1 MLQYLINNLDRM
13 RFRTQR
19 EVSEYYGRNPN
30 DRSFISRRIAKG
42 LIARVNGG
50 YEIRDGDPVKSVA
63 TKEQLNSKNY
73 EDTAEIIK
81 LHDKINDLE
90 KELDMYKKW
99 YNKNAE
105 DYNKL
110 LSDFEFLNKEYEKL
124 EKKNNSALDKCYQ
137 RFVQHKLI
145 DKNEETFDEFFSEL
159 MNN

>member
-1 MLQYLINNLDRM
+1 M

-50 YEIRDGDPVKSVA
+50 YEIRDGDPVKNVA
-63 TKEQLNSKNY
+63 IKEQTNSLSSLNAKNY
-73 EDTAEIIK
+73 EDAVEIIN
-81 LHDKINDLE
+81 LHNRVNDLE

-124 EKKNNSALDKCYQ
+124 EEKNNSALDKCYQ

-145 DKNEETFDEFFSEL
+145 DKNEEQFDEFFSEL

>member
-1 MLQYLINNLDRM
+1 M
-13 RFRTQR
+13 
-19 EVSEYYGRNPN
+19 
-30 DRSFISRRIAKG
+30 
-42 LIARVNGG
+42 
-50 YEIRDGDPVKSVA
+50 KSVA
-63 TKEQLNSKNY
+63 TKEQPNSKNY

-90 KELDMYKKW
+90 NELDMYKKC

-124 EKKNNSALDKCYQ
+124 EEKNTSALDKCYQ

-145 DKNEETFDEFFSEL
+145 DKNEEPFEVFFSSL